1 MDALCLPQ
9 TLLEDV
15 RAHAAETTPEE
26 CVGLLLGREGR
37 VSRTR
42 RLTNASKSPQTRF
55 FALPQE
61 LLAALKEADS
71 MGEKFLGTYHSHP
84 RSDAWLSPSD
94 LAGAQAGTVGTIQL
108 IVGQDAVRAFCV
120 WGRVGTELELKLL

>member
-1 MDALCLPQ
+1 MDALWLPRA
-9 TLLEDV
+9 LLKDI
-15 RAHAAETTPEE
+15 RAHAAKTAPEE

-71 MGEKFLGTYHSHP
+71 MGEKFLGSYHSHP
-84 RSDAWLSPSD
+84 QSDAWLSPSD

-108 IVGQDAVRAFCV
+108 IVGQDAVRAFLV
-120 WGRVGTELELKLL
+120 QGGVGTELELELI